1 MLASSREAN
10 GPIWRKSRPRLRKSS
25 RILILLAPPDERT
38 ALMAVL
44 PANLGRIVL
53 EKSQESDPTTLCAVR
68 VAVGGRRS
76 RSREN
81 ALMALDNVPR
91 PSHVL
96 TVGS

>member
-1 MLASSREAN
+1 MLAS
-10 GPIWRKSRPRLRKSS
+10 RPQGKWADLAEVAAQVTEVLAD
-25 RILILLAPPDERT
+25 LISLAPPDEGT

-44 PANLGRIVL
+44 PANLGGLVP
-53 EKSQESDPTTLCAVR
+53 EKCQESDPTTLCAVR
-68 VAVGGRRS
+68 AAVGGRRS